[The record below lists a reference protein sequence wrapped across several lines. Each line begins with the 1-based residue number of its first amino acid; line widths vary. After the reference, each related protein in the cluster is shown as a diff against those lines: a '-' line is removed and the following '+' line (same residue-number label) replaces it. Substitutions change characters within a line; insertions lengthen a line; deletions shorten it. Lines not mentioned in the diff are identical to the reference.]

1 MNLEVRP
8 AIGKP
13 VARVDG
19 RLKVT
24 GGARYAAEFKVANL
38 AHAVL
43 VMSTIASGRIRSI
56 DTKAALSGP
65 GVIAVITHENAPR
78 LNFPERP
85 QAIDDFVA
93 PTFGRSFP
101 VLQESTIYFNSQP
114 IAVVVAENLE
124 QAEYAATL
132 VRVVYDQTKHVT
144 SVEDEIAR
152 AFASPESLMKEPL
165 MGRFADVVRGDPDA
179 LSKAE
184 VSIDEKYTMP
194 IEHHNPMELLST
206 IAEWTGNKLTLHD
219 KTQWI
224 YNTQRHLALVFGM
237 SEEDVHVICPFVG
250 GGFGSS
256 LRPWSHPTVAA
267 MAARVVRRPV
277 KLVVQRSQMFSSH
290 GHRPYT
296 IQRVALGANRDGKL
310 TAIVHEG
317 YAQTSFYE
325 DNTEAL
331 VNSTRM
337 LYASPNCIT
346 KYRLVRGN
354 IQTPL
359 YMRAPG
365 ESSCLFALDS
375 AMDELAYKLKIDPLE
390 FRIRN
395 HADRDPQ
402 NGLPWSS
409 KSLLECYRRGAEAFD
424 WARRKLEPGSMRD
437 GQYLVGMGISS
448 GTYPVV
454 RFPASARA
462 CVFNDGTAVVQSSAS
477 DMGPGTWTTMAIVGA
492 EGLAMDLSRVRSELG
507 DSSLPKGSVHGIS
520 STTGSIGSAVHE
532 ACLAV
537 RAKLLALASKDQRS
551 PLNGATEEQV
561 TFADGRIALKS
572 DPSRGESYV
581 NILRRN
587 RMDSIDATID
597 SNPGDEEKKF
607 SMHAFSADFVEVRVD
622 AELGSVR
629 VARVVSACAA
639 GRIMNEK
646 TAVSQFIGGIVGG
659 LGQALFEETVMDH
672 RMGRF
677 VNTNLGEYHV
687 PVNADVASIHSF
699 FVEERDDHVNPLGTK
714 GIGELAYAGV
724 AAAVANAVF
733 HATGKRIRRLPITL
747 DKLI

>member
-1 MNLEVRP
+1 MTPEVRP

-13 VARVDG
+13 VERVDG

-38 AHAVL
+38 AHGVL

-56 DTKAALSGP
+56 DTSAALGAP
-65 GVIAVITHENAPR
+65 GVLAVITHENAPR

-85 QAIDDFVA
+85 KAIDDFVA

-132 VRVVYDQTKHVT
+132 VRVVYDETKHVT

-152 AFASPESLMKEPL
+152 AFPSQESLMKEPL

-184 VSIDEKYTMP
+184 VVTDETYTIP

-206 IAEWTGNKLTLHD
+206 IAEWSGNKLTLHD

-224 YNTQRHLALVFGM
+224 FNTQRHLALVFGLN
-237 SEEDVHVICPFVG
+237 EEDVHVICPFVG

-310 TAIVHEG
+310 TAIIHEG
-317 YAQTSFYE
+317 YAQTSVYE
-325 DNTEAL
+325 ENTEAL
-331 VNSTRM
+331 VNATRM

-395 HADRDPQ
+395 HADRDPEI
-402 NGLPWSS
+402 GLPWSS
-409 KSLLECYRRGAEAFD
+409 KSLLECYRRGAEAFG
-424 WARRKLEPGSMRD
+424 WSRRTLEPRSMRD
-437 GQYLVGMGISS
+437 GRDLVGMGMST

-454 RFPASARA
+454 RSRE
-462 CVFNDGTAVVQSSAS
+462 CV
-477 DMGPGTWTTMAIVGA
+477 
-492 EGLAMDLSRVRSELG
+492 L
-507 DSSLPKGSVHGIS
+507 
-520 STTGSIGSAVHE
+520 
-532 ACLAV
+532 
-537 RAKLLALASKDQRS
+537 
-551 PLNGATEEQV
+551 
-561 TFADGRIALKS
+561 
-572 DPSRGESYV
+572 
-581 NILRRN
+581 
-587 RMDSIDATID
+587 
-597 SNPGDEEKKF
+597 
-607 SMHAFSADFVEVRVD
+607 
-622 AELGSVR
+622 
-629 VARVVSACAA
+629 ARV
-639 GRIMNEK
+639 
-646 TAVSQFIGGIVGG
+646 Q
-659 LGQALFEETVMDH
+659 
-672 RMGRF
+672 
-677 VNTNLGEYHV
+677 
-687 PVNADVASIHSF
+687 
-699 FVEERDDHVNPLGTK
+699 
-714 GIGELAYAGV
+714 
-724 AAAVANAVF
+724 
-733 HATGKRIRRLPITL
+733 
-747 DKLI
+747 

>member
-1 MNLEVRP
+1 MTPEVRP

-13 VARVDG
+13 VERVDG

-56 DTKAALSGP
+56 DTEAALSAP
-65 GVIAVITHENAPR
+65 GVLAVITHENAPR

-85 QAIDDFVA
+85 KVVDDFVA
-93 PTFGRSFP
+93 PTFGRSLP
-101 VLQESTIYFNSQP
+101 VLQESTIYFNGQP

-124 QAEYAATL
+124 QAEYAAKL
-132 VRVVYDQTKHVT
+132 VRVVYDETTHVT

-152 AFASPESLMKEPL
+152 AFPSQESLMKEPL
-165 MGRFADVVRGDPDA
+165 MGRFADVVRGDSDA

-184 VSIDEKYTMP
+184 VVTDKTYTIP

-206 IAEWTGNKLTLHD
+206 IAEWSGNKLTLHD

-224 YNTQRHLALVFGM
+224 FNTQRHLALVFGLN
-237 SEEDVHVICPFVG
+237 EEDVHVICPFVG

-256 LRPWSHPTVAA
+256 LRPWSHPIVTA

-317 YAQTSFYE
+317 YAQTSLYE

-331 VNSTRM
+331 VNATRM

-395 HADRDPQ
+395 HADRDPE

-409 KSLLECYRRGAEAFD
+409 KSLLECYRRGAEAFG
-424 WARRKLEPGSMRD
+424 WSRRTLEPRSMRE
-437 GQYLVGMGISS
+437 GRYLVGMGMST

-454 RFPASARA
+454 RFPASARVR
-462 CVFNDGTAVVQSSAS
+462 VFDDGTAVVQSSAS
-477 DMGPGTWTTMAIVGA
+477 DMGPGTWTTMVIVGA
-492 EGLAMDLSRVRSELG
+492 EALAMDLSRVRSELG
-507 DSSLPKGSVHGIS
+507 DSKLPQGSVHGIS

-532 ACLAV
+532 ACLVV

-551 PLNGATEEQV
+551 PLNGAVEEQV
-561 TFADGRIALKS
+561 TFADGRISLKS
-572 DPSRGESYV
+572 DPARGESYAD
-581 NILRRN
+581 ILRRN
-587 RMDSIDATID
+587 SMDSIEATID
-597 SNPGDEEKKF
+597 SNPNEEKKF
-607 SMHAFSADFVEVRVD
+607 SMHAFCADFVEVRVD
-622 AELGSVR
+622 EELGAVR
-629 VARVVSACAA
+629 VTRVVSACGA

-659 LGQALFEETVMDH
+659 LGQVLFEETVMDH

-677 VNTNLGEYHV
+677 VNANLGEYHV
-687 PVNADVASIHSF
+687 PVNADVPSIHSF

-714 GIGELAYAGV
+714 GIGELAYVGV

-747 DKLI
+747 DKLL